1 MHFTGE
7 VGVTSS
13 KVVRVKDHL
22 PVLAV
27 RAACDEL
34 FNHTESLPA
43 DNVVADFDTFTIASR
58 SFIHQYLLR
67 KERSNKK
74 ISEINLHPVIARMLS
89 VVKKQIEES
98 KPSSANSHG

>member
-1 MHFTGE
+1 MNFTDE
-7 VGVTSS
+7 VGVTGST
-13 KVVRVKDHL
+13 VVRVKDHL
-22 PVLAV
+22 PVLAM

-34 FNHTESLPA
+34 FNYIESLPVE
-43 DNVVADFDTFTIASR
+43 NVIVDFDTFTIASR

-98 KPSSANSHG
+98 QPLQR